1 MTTLVRRFGE
11 TALGALLLA
20 APLSL
25 RAETVTLPAAA
36 SATGV
41 GGVPFVS
48 DVRVFNTSYTNAIN
62 VTAVYRFNGS
72 TQVFQLAPREARG
85 FDDICVSLFSTPSS
99 LGAVEFTSDGAAGEL
114 VVTSQLRS
122 PASGGGFVGMFVP
135 GLPSSASSVVSVL
148 TSLVNGD
155 SRTNVGVYNPNGKS
169 VTATISLFD
178 GSVLLGTTSVPLGPH
193 AVTQVNNIYSVL
205 GFGSLIKTD
214 GYATVVS
221 SDAQSPLFTYAA
233 EADNHSGDLILIVGS
248 PDQPAPPDFHPPTAT
263 PQLDTPTPTPTGS
276 VQLVMVNVHAWDFAP
291 GGPISPPLTLNVGQA
306 YRIVFHN
313 VDTPQTTNPQHGF
326 SGISDLGLSAAVN
339 TIALGQPDVM
349 IPPQSSPPFVPQ
361 PFQRGTYPFTCTNV
375 NCGGDPQQHA
385 GMIGLLIIQ

>member
-1 MTTLVRRFGE
+1 MTSKRILIGSLWS
-11 TALGALLLA
+11 ALILLGAN
-20 APLSL
+20 SL
-25 RAETVTLPAAA
+25 PSAETVTLPAAA

-205 GFGSLIKTD
+205 GFGSLVKTD

-263 PQLDTPTPTPTGS
+263 PQLATPTPTPTVAAATPTPTPPAAIVVTLVATRFQWSFNGGGS
-276 VQLVMVNVHAWDFAP
+276 SFTMH
-291 GGPISPPLTLNVGQA
+291 VGQT
-306 YRIVFHN
+306 Y
-313 VDTPQTTNPQHGF
+313 QLQ
-326 SGISDLGLSAAVN
+326 ISDGDNPIGSAHAFGGIPQLGIN
-339 TIALGQPDVM
+339 GQSLANN
-349 IPPQSSPPFVPQ
+349 PPSSPFVVN
-361 PFQRGTYPFTCTNV
+361 FTPTGSQTGNFLFACANSG
-375 NCGGDPQQHA
+375 CGSGHSSMV
-385 GMIGLLIIQ
+385 GSIQVSQ

>member
-1 MTTLVRRFGE
+1 MTGGGMALSVSTNDDGWASMSTVVRRFGWS
-11 TALGALLLA
+11 ALGVALLA

-25 RAETVTLPAAA
+25 RADTVTLPVAA

-99 LGAVEFTSDGAAGEL
+99 LGAVGFTSDGAAGEL
-114 VVTSQLRS
+114 VVTAQLRS
-122 PASGGGFVGMFVP
+122 PAGGGGFVGMFVP
-135 GLPSSASSVVSVL
+135 GLASSASSVVSVL

-205 GFGSLIKTD
+205 GFGSLVKTD

-233 EADNHSGDLILIVGS
+233 EADNHSGDLILVVGS

-263 PQLDTPTPTPTGS
+263 PGVAATPTPTVAASTPTPTVAAPTPTPTTPAAIVVTLVATRFQWSFNGGGS
-276 VQLVMVNVHAWDFAP
+276 SFTMH
-291 GGPISPPLTLNVGQA
+291 VGQS
-306 YRIVFHN
+306 Y
-313 VDTPQTTNPQHGF
+313 QLK
-326 SGISDLGLSAAVN
+326 ISDADNPIGSAHAFGGIPQLG
-339 TIALGQPDVM
+339 
-349 IPPQSSPPFVPQ
+349 
-361 PFQRGTYPFTCTNV
+361 
-375 NCGGDPQQHA
+375 
-385 GMIGLLIIQ
+385 